1 MLKTLPRSPR
11 VGPADHGR
19 RMTLDRFD
27 RAIGQEGYLYELNKG
42 VIEVVNVPHPKHL
55 GQVQALR
62 NQFVLYQETHP
73 GLINAVAGS
82 NEAKILIAADQSE
95 RHPDLSIYLSPA
107 PDVSDV
113 WSVWV
118 PEIVI
123 EVVSQT
129 SNKRDYEDE
138 PPEYLKFGVN
148 EYWIVDALKRQM
160 TVLCRRGGQWQPH
173 VIRPSQ
179 KYSTH
184 LLPGFQ
190 LNLKRVLAA
199 AK

>member
-1 MLKTLPRSPR
+1 MLKTVPRTTR

-55 GQVQALR
+55 AQVQALR
-62 NQFVLYQETHP
+62 NQFVPYQESHP
-73 GLINAVAGS
+73 GVINSIAGS
-82 NEAKILIAADQSE
+82 NEAKILIAADESE
-95 RHPDLSIYLSPA
+95 RHPDPSIYLSPP
-107 PDVSDV
+107 PDVREV

-129 SNKRDYEDE
+129 SIKRDYDDK
-138 PPEYLKFGVN
+138 PPEYLKFGVA
-148 EYWIVDALKRQM
+148 EYWILDVLKQQL
-160 TVLCRRGGQWQPH
+160 TALCRKGGQWQPQ
-173 VIRPSQ
+173 VLRPSQ
-179 KYSTH
+179 KYSTR
-184 LLPGFQ
+184 LLPGFT
-190 LNLKRVLAA
+190 LNLRRILAA